1 MLYDMKKE
9 YLEIVDKI
17 LNKLN
22 FEDDNSIIEFIDTM
36 ISGIYFGKNIEG
48 DNITVTIEN
57 KFGMRISTYQRNN
70 WIRIMDYQIEID
82 DLTKQRYLVKTE
94 NYEK

>member
-1 MLYDMKKE
+1 MLYDVKKE

-36 ISGIYFGKNIEG
+36 ISGIYFGKNTEG
-48 DNITVTIEN
+48 NNITVTIEN
-57 KFGMRISTYQRNN
+57 KFGMIISTYQRNN

-94 NYEK
+94 SYEK

>member
-48 DNITVTIEN
+48 DDITVTIEN

-82 DLTKQRYLVKTE
+82 DLIKQRYLVKTE
-94 NYEK
+94 SYEK

>member
-57 KFGMRISTYQRNN
+57 KFEMRISTYQRNN

>member
-57 KFGMRISTYQRNN
+57 KFGMIISTYQRNN

-94 NYEK
+94 SYEK